1 MFEILTG
8 ANMVI
13 FGEVDGKKVYKYTIS
28 NGTIAADIINF
39 GARVTSLRVLN
50 KHDKFLDVV
59 LGHNTLDEYVNNFGY
74 LGATI
79 GRVAG
84 RIGGGKFVLDGKAY
98 TATINQKGNSLHG
111 GKSGFDKKV
120 WDIDFELSNDKKIV
134 MRYVSSDG
142 EEGFPGT
149 LISTV
154 TYSITDENGLK
165 IEYYAKS
172 DATTIVGF
180 MNHSYFNLSGE
191 CGGAVYETQIQILSD
206 TITPLDKNNVVS
218 GDLQKICNTEY
229 DFCKFK
235 QIGAF
240 DKMCFSY
247 GANCYD
253 INYYFPNSDLKLMAS
268 AKNFNSGI
276 KMDVY
281 SDANGLQFYTPTF
294 LGGVKGKNGI
304 FSGNDSFCL
313 ETQRIPNAI
322 NCKNFPSPILRKG
335 ENYYSVTE
343 YRFSLVK

>member
-1 MFEILTG
+1 MFD
-8 ANMVI
+8 
-13 FGEVDGKKVYKYTIS
+13 FGEVGGKKVYKYTIS
-28 NGTIAADIINF
+28 NGTVSADIINF
-39 GARVTSLRVLN
+39 GARVTALNVLN
-50 KHDKFLDVV
+50 KHNNIVDVV

-84 RIGGGKFVLDGKAY
+84 RIGGGKFILEGKEY

-111 GKSGFDKKV
+111 GKNGFDKKV
-120 WDIDFELSNDKKIV
+120 WDIDLEHSNDKKIV
-134 MRYVSSDG
+134 MRYVSVDG
-142 EEGFPGT
+142 EEGYPGT

-154 TYSITDENGLK
+154 SYTITEQNALR
-165 IEYYAKS
+165 IEYSAVS

-191 CGGAVYETQIQILSD
+191 CSGDVYDTQIKILSD
-206 TITPLDKNNVVS
+206 TITALDKNNVVN
-218 GDLQKICNTEY
+218 GELQKICGTEY
-229 DFCKFK
+229 DFSEFK
-235 QIGAF
+235 QIGTF
-240 DKMCFSY
+240 DKMHFSD

-253 INYYFPNSDLKLMAS
+253 INYYFPDSDLKHMAS

-281 SDANGLQFYTPTF
+281 SDANGLQFYTPKF
-294 LGGVKGKNGI
+294 LGGVKGKSGT

-322 NCKNFPSPILRKG
+322 NCENLPSPVLKKG
-335 ENYYSVTE
+335 EKYYSATE
-343 YRFSLVK
+343 YRFSLIK